1 MVLTIK
7 EQEEKNRGRHVT
19 EGSISKERLYKRV
32 EQISGFNHVQTDAI
46 MACITDAAV
55 EFMRAGYI
63 VQLGDLGYLPATVTS
78 HSVQKKK
85 DIHAGSVHFNNVDL
99 RISESLRK
107 RMRSMSLQRVDKPVM
122 VSKDTGME
130 QRKDLLKEHLRTFLC
145 ITRTDYT
152 QLTHILKSKTIC
164 DLKSFVEEG

>member
-99 RISESLRK
+99 RISGSLRK

-122 VSKDTGME
+122 VSPVGKIVVRSRRCYLMVKALKTGSI
-130 QRKDLLKEHLRTFLC
+130 FC
-145 ITRTDYT
+145 ISD
-152 QLTHILKSKTIC
+152 SKPNQ
-164 DLKSFVEEG
+164 